1 MPELRFAPAVA
12 SPSQFSDRCL
22 RLRELPPSMS
32 QVRGKACGHN
42 RPYGW
47 GIAVFRGAK
56 PQGKIGTPEQAEN
69 WKNQKRETTALRN
82 VVPFDESS
90 RFPCLLP
97 LSRGEAKN
105 LSFPYLAPVSCPG
118 PFSWASQKSSS
129 PKTEPRPFLPGI
141 RSSISRCPSIRFRPF
156 FLGAGDRFSSAT
168 VRSARRSAGN
178 GIRPNFGTA
187 PARMLNRSSLVAFN
201 YFNLCTG
208 SNASYCAPSLL

>member
-97 LSRGEAKN
+97 LKGGGQELVISLFG
-105 LSFPYLAPVSCPG
+105 PG
-118 PFSWASQKSSS
+118 L
-129 PKTEPRPFLPGI
+129 LPGA
-141 RSSISRCPSIRFRPF
+141 F
-156 FLGAGDRFSSAT
+156 FVGQPKIKLTKNRAPPLFARNQKQHFSLPLNSL
-168 VRSARRSAGN
+168 
-178 GIRPNFGTA
+178 
-187 PARMLNRSSLVAFN
+187 PA
-201 YFNLCTG
+201 
-208 SNASYCAPSLL
+208 LLPGCG